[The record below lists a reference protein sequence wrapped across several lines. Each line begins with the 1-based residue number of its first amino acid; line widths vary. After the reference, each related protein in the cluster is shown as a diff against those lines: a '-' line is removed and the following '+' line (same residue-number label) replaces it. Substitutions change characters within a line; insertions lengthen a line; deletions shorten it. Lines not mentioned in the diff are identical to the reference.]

1 MSSEYKI
8 FFRLSRPLR
17 GIAFFVLLSLP
28 VFTFAASTASVGDT
42 ALPFS
47 AQLITGGKAEPEQ
60 YRGRTLLLTFWA
72 TWCSPCLRELPEI
85 EEAYRIFKK
94 QGLDVLAVNFA
105 EDAAT
110 IAAYINKYNLAL
122 PVAID
127 EELAIANTYG
137 VFALPKSFFISPDGV
152 ITKIII
158 GGTLTTK
165 SIGEIL
171 RQSE

>member
-1 MSSEYKI
+1 MLNQFSR
-8 FFRLSRPLR
+8 FTVLFVVLSWS
-17 GIAFFVLLSLP
+17 VLTS
-28 VFTFAASTASVGDT
+28 AAPMASVNDI
-42 ALPFS
+42 APPFS
-47 AQLITGGKAEPEQ
+47 AELVTGDKVELEQ

-85 EEAYRIFKK
+85 EEAYRLFKK

-105 EDAAT
+105 EDSST
-110 IAAYINKYNLAL
+110 ITAYVNKHKLAL

-127 EELAIANTYG
+127 EELVIANTYG
-137 VFALPKSFFISPDGV
+137 VFALPKSFFINPEGV

-158 GGTLTTK
+158 GGTLTTE

-171 RQSE
+171 HQYTP

>member
-1 MSSEYKI
+1 MFSKLNRMLRFTV
-8 FFRLSRPLR
+8 FF
-17 GIAFFVLLSLP
+17 IVLSLP
-28 VFTFAASTASVGDT
+28 VFTSAAQMASVGDT

-47 AQLITGGKAEPEQ
+47 VELAAGGKIDSEQ

-94 QGLDVLAVNFA
+94 EGLDVLAVNFA
-105 EDAAT
+105 ESSTT
-110 IAAYINKYNLAL
+110 IAAYVSKHNLAL

-127 EELAIANTYG
+127 EALSIANTYG
-137 VFALPKSFFISPDGV
+137 VFALPKSFFINPDGV

-158 GGTLTTK
+158 GGTLTTE

-171 RQSE
+171 HQE